1 MKQVGLAALVGVA
14 GVLFAASGAAAQ
26 RGQGG
31 PGGGGLPPLL
41 GEDAPKVG
49 DVLPDVEV
57 YDASGARIRMHD
69 LPGKHRVIVFGC
81 LT

>member
-1 MKQVGLAALVGVA
+1 MKQIGLAALVGVA
-14 GVLFAASGAAAQ
+14 GVLFVAPEAAAQ

-31 PGGGGLPPLL
+31 PGGGGLPALL

-49 DVLPDVEV
+49 EVVPNVEV
-57 YDASGARIRMHD
+57 YDASGERIRMHD